1 MGISMSNAKRKR
13 RLFLFIICI
22 SGIFFFSQVLIC
34 CKSNIIELKNITSEK
49 IDSITTN
56 IDPILT
62 EPVYPGGVDSLVR
75 YVERHIEFTPY
86 MNEIDVT
93 GKIIIRFVVD
103 EDGSITKPEIL
114 RSLEKHYDEAAIK
127 SLMSAPRFIKP
138 AYQMGVPTRS
148 YYIIPVKIM
157 LK

>member
-1 MGISMSNAKRKR
+1 MGINRSNETRK
-13 RLFLFIICI
+13 IY
-22 SGIFFFSQVLIC
+22 SFFFNICMLGILLLSQIFTG
-34 CKSNIIELKNITSEK
+34 CKSKAVA
-49 IDSITTN
+49 IDL

-62 EPVYPGGVDSLVR
+62 EPVYLGGSDSLVR

-86 MNEIDVT
+86 MNEIDVS

-138 AYQMGVPTRS
+138 AYQMGVPAKC

>member
-1 MGISMSNAKRKR
+1 MQKEKDVYFYL
-13 RLFLFIICI
+13 LFAFQA
-22 SGIFFFSQVLIC
+22 SFFSQVLIC